1 LDTLGVTKSSAEDE
15 ARQTLVSVTLD
26 VIDSKNLAVGDLLKL
41 RNDKTKFAAELGQN
55 YAQAVEKQ
63 VAQLTNPTL
72 SATDTRA
79 VVEDFRRAMQQDLG
93 RLYDELKL
101 GAVKTLL
108 SKEAAVAIAAPLAGA
123 PR

>member
-63 VAQLTNPTL
+63 VAQLTNPTF

-108 SKEAAVAIAAPLAGA
+108 SKEATVAIAAPLAGA

>member
-1 LDTLGVTKSSAEDE
+1 VLSE

>member
-1 LDTLGVTKSSAEDE
+1 MDTLGVTKSSAEDE

-93 RLYDELKL
+93 RLYDELRL

>member
-1 LDTLGVTKSSAEDE
+1 MSSTRRTSPSATCSSCETT
-15 ARQTLVSVTLD
+15 RPS
-26 VIDSKNLAVGDLLKL
+26 L
-41 RNDKTKFAAELGQN
+41 RRLGQN
-55 YAQAVEKQ
+55 SAQAVEKQ
-63 VAQLTNPTL
+63 VAHLTNPTL

-79 VVEDFRRAMQQDLG
+79 LVEDFRRAMQQDLG